1 MAPQSAFDFR
11 RRGVRAVLCLGL
23 LAGLVLSEGHAATN
37 RPAPPRKKI
46 DRSEVF
52 FADPVVR
59 LFQIEVSDAARLS
72 LERSPR
78 TYVAGTVCEGDQVF
92 TNVGLHLKGMG
103 SFRPIEEKPSLVLNF
118 DKFVPD
124 RDYSGITKL
133 MLNNS
138 VQDSTY
144 LAELLATG
152 LFRDA
157 GVPAA
162 RVTHARVRL
171 NGRDLGLYTAIEGMN
186 KRFLKRHFPDATGN
200 LYEGYL
206 RDITYRLD
214 QDGGTNTTQADVRA
228 LLAACRLRDPA
239 ARFQALRQRLDV
251 ERFVSFAAMEMLI
264 AHWDGYTLKT
274 NNYRLYHD
282 PATDQ
287 MVFIPHGMDAV
298 FRRLNVP
305 VTPPM
310 RSTVS
315 RALFQTAEG
324 RRLYEDRLRVLY
336 TNVFRLEIITN
347 RMEAALAKLRGLG
360 LSGDRLASIE
370 RQCGIMRTRIA
381 HRIARVGDQLTGLE
395 PTPLWFGGSG
405 LASLNGWREEQ
416 DRGEP
421 VHDRVVVG
429 GRATLHIQAGGGGA
443 CRASWRTMVFL
454 NPGQYRFEG
463 QVRTGGIAT
472 NGYADLRISGDTRS
486 LRVTGSNPWQELQ
499 HVFLVD
505 EEPGTDVELV
515 CELNAPEGEVWFD
528 LESLRLRRL

>member
-1 MAPQSAFDFR
+1 
-11 RRGVRAVLCLGL
+11 
-23 LAGLVLSEGHAATN
+23 
-37 RPAPPRKKI
+37 
-46 DRSEVF
+46 
-52 FADPVVR
+52 
-59 LFQIEVSDAARLS
+59 
-72 LERSPR
+72 
-78 TYVAGTVCEGDQVF
+78 
-92 TNVGLHLKGMG
+92 
-103 SFRPIEEKPSLVLNF
+103 
-118 DKFVPD
+118 
-124 RDYSGITKL
+124 
-133 MLNNS
+133 
-138 VQDSTY
+138 
-144 LAELLATG
+144 
-152 LFRDA
+152 
-157 GVPAA
+157 
-162 RVTHARVRL
+162 
-171 NGRDLGLYTAIEGMN
+171 
-186 KRFLKRHFPDATGN
+186 
-200 LYEGYL
+200 
-206 RDITYRLD
+206 
-214 QDGGTNTTQADVRA
+214 
-228 LLAACRLRDPA
+228 
-239 ARFQALRQRLDV
+239 
-251 ERFVSFAAMEMLI
+251 MLI

-347 RMEAALAKLRGLG
+347 RMEAALVKLRGLG

-405 LASLNGWREEQ
+405 LANLDGWREEQ

-463 QVRTGGIAT
+463 QVRTSSIAT

>member
-1 MAPQSAFDFR
+1 MMAPQSVFDFR
-11 RRGVRAVLCLGL
+11 RGGVRAVLCLGL

-37 RPAPPRKKI
+37 RPVAPRKKI

-59 LFQIEVSDAARLS
+59 LFQIEVSDAALLS

-78 TYVAGTVCEGDQVF
+78 TYVTGTVREGDQVF
-92 TNVGLHLKGMG
+92 TNMGIHLKGMG
-103 SFRPIEEKPSLVLNF
+103 SFRPLEEKPSFVLNF
-118 DKFVPD
+118 DRYVPD
-124 RDYSGITKL
+124 RDYCGITKL

-144 LAELLATG
+144 VAELLATS

-186 KRFLKRHFPDATGN
+186 KRFLKRHFKDNTGN

-206 RDITYRLD
+206 RDITSRLD
-214 QDGGTNTTQADVRA
+214 QDGGTNTSQTDVRV
-228 LLAACRLRDPA
+228 LLAACRIADPEQ
-239 ARFQALRQRLDV
+239 RFQVLSQRLDV

-282 PATDQ
+282 PATDK

-324 RRLYEDRLRVLY
+324 RQLYEERLRVLH
-336 TNVFRLEIITN
+336 TNVFRLEVITN
-347 RMEAALAKLRGLG
+347 RMEDALTKLRGLG
-360 LSGDRLASIE
+360 LASDRLAAIE
-370 RQCGIMRTRIA
+370 RQCAVMRTRIA
-381 HRIARVGDQLTGLE
+381 HRIARVGDQLAGLA
-395 PTPLWFGGSG
+395 PTPLRFGASG
-405 LASLNGWREEQ
+405 LASLEGWREEH

-429 GRATLHIQAGGGGA
+429 GRAALHIKAGGEH

-454 NPGQYRFEG
+454 NPGRYRFEG

-486 LRVTGSNPWQELQ
+486 LRVTGTNPWQALQ